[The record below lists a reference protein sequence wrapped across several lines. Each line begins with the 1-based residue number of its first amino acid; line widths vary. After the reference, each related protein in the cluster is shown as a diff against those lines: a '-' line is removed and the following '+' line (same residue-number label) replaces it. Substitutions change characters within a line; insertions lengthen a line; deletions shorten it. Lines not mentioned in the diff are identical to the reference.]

1 MKILSQI
8 NENDDAA
15 TKEYVDTKVAAN
27 NADNVIT
34 QTLVS
39 TVLNEKYV
47 KEADVVDLFYP
58 VGTIVLSL
66 DTSFNPN
73 TAYTGTT
80 WTRIADGIFLES
92 SSTPNVEKQ
101 AGLPDITGIINEGN
115 GAEPVSS
122 ASGAFYGTST
132 TVTAPASG
140 SSTGGVRSVSFAASR
155 ANSIYGN
162 STTVQ
167 PHSLTVIMWK
177 RTA

>member
-39 TVLNEKYV
+39 TVLSEKYV

-58 VGTIVLSL
+58 VGSIMLTLSSTF
-66 DTSFNPN
+66 DPN
-73 TAYTGTT
+73 TSYTGTT
-80 WTRIADGIFLES
+80 WVRLADGLFLEAN
-92 SSTPNVEKQ
+92 STPNTEKE
-101 AGLPDITGIINEGN
+101 AGLPDITGTINEGN

-122 ASGAFYGTST
+122 ATGAFYGTST

-140 SSTGGVRSVSFAASR
+140 GTMGGVRNISFAASR
-155 ANSIYGN
+155 SNSIYGN

-167 PHSLTVIMWK
+167 PHSLTVVMWK